1 MTLTSW
7 CAKYASMRSPMV
19 VEEEEEVMVCVWV
32 VVVVVVVAVVV
43 ARVTVERVDVV
54 VHHHH
59 ALERA
64 QLRPHQVLR
73 RGEVAEEQ
81 HLVGARLKG

>member
-1 MTLTSW
+1 M
-7 CAKYASMRSPMV
+7 
-19 VEEEEEVMVCVWV
+19 
-32 VVVVVVVAVVV
+32 VVVVVAVVVVELV

-64 QLRPHQVLR
+64 QLGAHQVLC

-81 HLVGARLKG
+81 HLVGVRL